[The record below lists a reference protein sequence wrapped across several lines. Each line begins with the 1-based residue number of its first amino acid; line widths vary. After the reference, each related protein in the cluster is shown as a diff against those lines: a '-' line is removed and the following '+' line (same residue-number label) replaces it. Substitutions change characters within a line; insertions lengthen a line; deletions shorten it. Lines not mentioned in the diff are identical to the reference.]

1 MTLEVSNIPGLPP
14 CTILRAP
21 MLNPS
26 LLEPT
31 QAGAFSAAPESG
43 WEPCMGPAL
52 LATGHGVSPGL
63 GGSEPCPSLACVPRA
78 WPVSPEPSPYHPAAP
93 VPRQSPLPHP
103 VGHTALSA
111 AQDVDG
117 SLGWECSLLCH
128 VELLINRHS
137 QVLVLGSILY
147 PFSAHSLYFSWD
159 HSDPGA
165 GHLPLGRV
173 EL

>member
-31 QAGAFSAAPESG
+31 QAEAFSAAPESG

-93 VPRQSPLPHP
+93 VPRQSPARFWQCP
-103 VGHTALSA
+103 G
-111 AQDVDG
+111 
-117 SLGWECSLLCH
+117 
-128 VELLINRHS
+128 
-137 QVLVLGSILY
+137 LVLAPSWPGSGTVPVPYL
-147 PFSAHSLYFSWD
+147 FLAMSLAQF
-159 HSDPGA
+159 
-165 GHLPLGRV
+165 
-173 EL
+173 